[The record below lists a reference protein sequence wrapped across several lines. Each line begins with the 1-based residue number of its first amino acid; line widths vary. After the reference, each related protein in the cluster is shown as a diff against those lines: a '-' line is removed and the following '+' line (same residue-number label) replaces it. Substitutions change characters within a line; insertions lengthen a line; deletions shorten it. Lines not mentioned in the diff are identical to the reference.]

1 MSVKIC
7 CAGCGVLNMSQW
19 SAGGWSEPWTIC
31 VLGAEFGRWG
41 IGSWQT
47 EARRHLA
54 ALFEK
59 TLLRLVTHMCGAEYT
74 VCIIARRYRL
84 LFYFGIWSRWL
95 SLLLLLLFT
104 LCHWAELCIHRL
116 LA

>member
-1 MSVKIC
+1 
-7 CAGCGVLNMSQW
+7 MSQW

-59 TLLRLVTHMCGAEYT
+59 TLLRLVTRMCGVGYT
-74 VCIIARRYRL
+74 GASLREGIGL

-95 SLLLLLLFT
+95 SFLVT
-104 LCHWAELCIHRL
+104 IVVVHAEPLG
-116 LA
+116 

>member
-7 CAGCGVLNMSQW
+7 CAGCGVLNVSRR

-54 ALFEK
+54 VLFEK
-59 TLLRLVTHMCGAEYT
+59 TLLRLG
-74 VCIIARRYRL
+74 L
-84 LFYFGIWSRWL
+84 LFYLGIWSRWL
-95 SLLLLLLFT
+95 SFLVTVVVYAVPLG
-104 LCHWAELCIHRL
+104 
-116 LA
+116 